1 MGVFHVFRIV
11 QIVQNRAKH
20 QILSKEELIK
30 KFNHLKWKLNT
41 LTFHIPGSNMRSMTE
56 TELDTLHN
64 RQMFVVIFR

>member
-41 LTFHIPGSNMRSMTE
+41 FTFSYPRLKYE
-56 TELDTLHN
+56 TNDRNGTGY
-64 RQMFVVIFR
+64 IT